1 LTFGYFVPGVR
12 HLTAYAAGVSY
23 VQPRIFAL
31 FAYLG
36 ALLWASTF
44 LSIGYFLGDRWQA
57 VSERIHH
64 HSAIAALAIC
74 GLILLYLVWRKVGG
88 KKN

>member
-1 LTFGYFVPGVR
+1 
-12 HLTAYAAGVSY
+12 
-23 VQPRIFAL
+23 
-31 FAYLG
+31 
-36 ALLWASTF
+36 
-44 LSIGYFLGDRWQA
+44 